1 MRYSV
6 ETDEI
11 CIDAAEI
18 SALSLFRDG
27 VMLAKEEESFSQLS
41 QEEGEI
47 LSLPMLCDG
56 VRLSVLARV
65 SALTEHGAVFVFDT
79 AHDPD
84 AMPTLCLSYAES
96 YALCATYLAR
106 RTRHVLGRDI
116 TLVFQNAILQK
127 KHIETLSR
135 STAELKEHFERA
147 TANLTPDALREM
159 DRVLHRLPTMAAV
172 RFPYPRIRDAQ
183 RSFMNQAY
191 RAIKRREKLYVC
203 APTGTG
209 KTMSVLFPA
218 VRALGAGAVE
228 KVFYLTPKTTTANA
242 ALSALSLLHKR
253 GADLRG
259 ASLIAK
265 DRICPMRGCDCHTH
279 FNCPALR
286 ASEEAARR
294 ALFALL
300 ERKLPIAD
308 AAVFVE
314 VAREHGVCPYE
325 LSLAYSLY
333 ADVIVCDYNYVF
345 DPDVFL
351 RRFFSAHGRY
361 AFLVDE
367 AHNLVERAR
376 ETFSAEIDTAFL
388 ANLCSLLSKDEA
400 LTARV
405 KEVHDGV
412 RKSLLR
418 LTREDTRSTENGE
431 KIAFLSQK
439 ELPEEILS
447 MLSRLD
453 AELPEAIRAAKKSG
467 CDLPYTELRRT
478 VRTLSRTVRR
488 MGLYSDS
495 YRTLLSRQG
504 DLLSLR
510 AFCVDPSENISRRLL
525 MGDSAVF
532 FSATLSPV
540 EYYKTLLGGDKRS
553 AAETLESPFE
563 AENLL
568 VAVMDKISTR
578 YLQRE
583 DTVREIVNVIL
594 TAYQSRQGNYLVFCP
609 SFAYMERIAAAFHT
623 VSPEI
628 PMRVQRRDMSRAE
641 RAAFLDG
648 FTEESKT
655 VAFSVMGGIYSEGI
669 DLVGDRLIGTVVV
682 GVGMPRPDPER
693 ETVRAY
699 FEDTAECGMEFAYIY
714 PGMNR
719 VLQAAGRVIRSE
731 EDRGVVILIDDRFA
745 DPNYR
750 RLFPQH
756 WRGLRFVGNLH
767 SLDVLLSRFWK
778 TK

>member
-6 ETDEI
+6 ETDEVS
-11 CIDAAEI
+11 IDAAEI

-27 VMLAKEEESFSQLS
+27 AMLSKEEESFCRLAQD
-41 QEEGEI
+41 EGEV
-47 LSLPMLCDG
+47 LCLPMLCDG
-56 VRLSVLARV
+56 VKLSVFARV
-65 SALTEHGAVFVFDT
+65 SALTEHGTVFIFET

-84 AMPTLCLSYAES
+84 AMPPLCLRYAEC
-96 YALCATYLAR
+96 YTLCATYLAR
-106 RTRHVLGRDI
+106 RTRRVLGHGI
-116 TLVFQNAILQK
+116 TVVYRNALLSK
-127 KHIETLSR
+127 EHMETHTHT
-135 STAELKEHFERA
+135 TAELKEHFERL

-172 RFPYPRIRDAQ
+172 RFPFPRIRDAQ
-183 RSFMNQAY
+183 RDFMNQTY
-191 RAIKRREKLYVC
+191 RTIKRREKLYVC

-218 VRALGAGAVE
+218 VRALGEGRIE
-228 KVFYLTPKTTTANA
+228 KVFYLTPKSTTASA
-242 ALSALSLLHKR
+242 ALSALSLLHER

-259 ASLIAK
+259 VSLIAK
-265 DRICPMRGCDCHTH
+265 ERICPMRGCDCHTH
-279 FNCPALR
+279 FNCPVMR
-286 ASEEAARR
+286 ATEEAARR

-300 ERKLPIAD
+300 ERNLPIVD
-308 AAVFVE
+308 AAVFVD
-314 VAREHGVCPYE
+314 VAREHRVCPYE

-361 AFLVDE
+361 TFLVDE

-376 ETFSAEIDTAFL
+376 ETYSTEIDTAFL
-388 ANLCSLLSKDEA
+388 SELSSLLSKDEG
-400 LTARV
+400 LSARV
-405 KEVHDGV
+405 REVENGV
-412 RKSLLR
+412 RKTVLR
-418 LTREDTRSTENGE
+418 LTREETRTGE
-431 KIAFLSQK
+431 DGKKVAFLSQK
-439 ELPEEILS
+439 ELPETVLS
-447 MLSRLD
+447 MLSKLD

-467 CDLPYTELRRT
+467 AELPYTELRRA
-478 VRTLSRTVRR
+478 VRTLSRIVRR
-488 MGLYSDS
+488 LALYSDS

-540 EYYKTLLGGDKRS
+540 EYYKTLLGGENQS
-553 AAETLESPFE
+553 VAETLESPFE

-583 DTVREIVNVIL
+583 ETVRQIADVIL
-594 TAYQSRQGNYLVFCP
+594 TAYRKRQGNYLVFCP
-609 SFAYMERIAAAFHT
+609 SFAYMEKIATAFHT
-623 VSPEI
+623 VAPEI
-628 PMRVQRRDMSRAE
+628 PMRIQRRDMSRAE
-641 RAAFLDG
+641 RAAFLNG
-648 FTEESKT
+648 FTEDSRT

-669 DLVGDRLIGTVVV
+669 DLVGERLIGAIVV

-699 FEDTAECGMEFAYIY
+699 FEDTAECGMEFAYVY

-731 EDRGVVILIDDRFA
+731 EDRGAVILIDDRFA
-745 DPNYR
+745 EPNYR
-750 RLFPQH
+750 RLFPKH
-756 WRGLRFVGNLH
+756 WHGLRFVGNLH

-778 TK
+778 SK